1 MGRSLRVVVVGA
13 FTSTNSLLS
22 LEAFIC
28 VIFGAFNVVVLEAFT
43 SVVWCCRFWK
53 LSLPSILSF
62 FEALCW
68 C

>member
-13 FTSTNSLLS
+13 FMSMNSLSS
-22 LEAFIC
+22 LEAFIG
-28 VIFGAFNVVVLEAFT
+28 VIFGAFNIVVLEAFT
-43 SVVWCCRFWK
+43 SVLWCCRFWK
-53 LSLPSILSF
+53 LSLPSISLF